1 MEAYLDIQDIAPRLK
16 VIPLGGL
23 GAIGKNMTVFEYGE
37 DIVVVDAGLMFPD
50 NEMLGIDLVLPDF
63 SYLRD
68 RRERIVAIIL
78 THGHE
83 DHVGALPYLL
93 REMPEVPVYGTR
105 LTLGLVNGKLGEH
118 GLQGQVS
125 LNEVGPASRLE
136 LGAFQAEF
144 LEVCHSIPDGVGVVL
159 RTPVGV
165 VVHSGDFKLDQTPVD
180 CRVTAM
186 HRFGEL
192 GQQGVLLLL
201 SDSTNAETSGFTRPE
216 RSVGSNLDSIF
227 AQAEGRVIVASFA
240 SHIHRIQQI
249 FNAAAKLNRSVAVV
263 GRSMT
268 KNINIAA
275 NLGYL
280 TIPEGTLVRPQDI
293 PDIPDDSL
301 VILSTGSQ
309 GEPMSALARMAARDH
324 HLVNI
329 IPGDT
334 VVISAKPVPGNER
347 SVHRTINRLFAAG
360 AKVIYGAEAEVHVS
374 GHAAAEELKMLLNMV
389 KPTYF
394 VPVHGE
400 YRHLYFHAE
409 LARQTGVLDENVFIM
424 EDGDVLEL
432 TDDSARIAGRVQAG
446 MIFVDGLAMGDF
458 QDVVL
463 RDRHHL
469 ATDGVAIVVVTLSS
483 QSGTVAA
490 EPEVALRGF
499 VHTGDPEELVAEVK
513 ERVMAALSSDEVQG
527 ITDASILKAHI
538 HDEVQRFFRK
548 EARRRPLVLPVI
560 VEV

>member
-1 MEAYLDIQDIAPRLK
+1 MTDTTPILR

-23 GAIGKNMTVFEYGE
+23 GAIGKNMTVFEYGD
-37 DIVVVDAGLMFPD
+37 DILVIDAGLMFPD
-50 NEMLGIDLVLPDF
+50 SEMLGIDLVLPDF
-63 SYLRD
+63 AYLR
-68 RRERIVAIIL
+68 ERKERVVGIIL

-93 REMPEVPVYGTR
+93 REMPHVPVFGTR

-118 GLQGQVS
+118 GLQGKVS
-125 LNEVGPASRLE
+125 LSEIEPGTSLTV
-136 LGAFQAEF
+136 GAFTAEF
-144 LEVCHSIPDGVGVVL
+144 LEVCHSIPDGVGVAL
-159 RTPVGV
+159 HTPLGTI
-165 VVHSGDFKLDQTPVD
+165 VHSGDFKLDQTPVD
-180 CRVTAM
+180 CRVTAV

-192 GQQGVLLLL
+192 GNKGVLLLL
-201 SDSTNAETSGFTRPE
+201 SDSTNAETSGYTRPE
-216 RSVGSNLDSIF
+216 RSVGRNLESIF

-240 SHIHRIQQI
+240 SHIHRIQQV
-249 FNAAAKLNRSVAVV
+249 FDAAAKLGRSVAVV
-263 GRSMT
+263 GRSMI
-268 KNINIAA
+268 KNINIAS

-280 TIPEGTLVRPQDI
+280 TIPSGTMVRPQDV
-293 PDIPDDSL
+293 PDIPADRL
-301 VILSTGSQ
+301 VIISTGSQ

-329 IPGDT
+329 LPGDT

-360 AKVIYGAEAEVHVS
+360 AHVIYGAEAAVHVS
-374 GHAAAEELKMLLNMV
+374 GHAAAEELKMLLNLV

-400 YRHLYFHAE
+400 YRHLYFHAQ
-409 LARQTGVLDENVFIM
+409 LARSVGVLDENVFIM

-432 TDDSARIAGRVQAG
+432 DGTGARIAGKVQAG

-469 ATDGVAIVVVTLSS
+469 ATDGVAIVVMTLSA
-483 QSGTVAA
+483 QDGTLAA
-490 EPEVALRGF
+490 DPVIALRGF
-499 VHTGDPEELVAEVK
+499 VHSEDTEEVVQQVK
-513 ERVMAALSSDEVQG
+513 ERVLAALASDEAQE
-527 ITDASILKAHI
+527 IDDPSILKSHV

-548 EARRRPLVLPVI
+548 EARRRPLVLPII